1 MQNIEFKAELRDLDA
16 AAVQCEA
23 LGGAYI
29 GRLIQTDTYFRLP
42 DGRLK
47 QREQEGHDTEWVFYH
62 RLDRVRPRMSNYT
75 ILTDA
80 QAKRRWGTHSLREWV
95 RVHKTRDLWMLENV
109 RVHLDA
115 VDRLGTF
122 LEFEAQVSRTYGV
135 EACHRRLKELRDIFA
150 PVLGEA
156 VAVSYSD
163 LMEQTLAGS
172 GAEG

>member
-1 MQNIEFKAELRDLDA
+1 MQNIEFKAELRDMA
-16 AAVQCEA
+16 AAKVQCEA

-29 GRLIQTDTYFRLP
+29 GRLVQSDTYFRLP

-47 QREQEGHDTEWVFYH
+47 RREAEGHDTEWVFYH
-62 RLDRVRPRMSNYT
+62 RLDRARPRMSNYT

-95 RVHKTRDLWMLENV
+95 RVQKTRELWMIENV
-109 RVHLDA
+109 RVHLDE
-115 VDRLGTF
+115 VERLGVF
-122 LEFEAQVSRTYGV
+122 LEFEAQVSRSYGV
-135 EACHRRLKELRDIFA
+135 EACHAKLRELRETFA

-163 LMEQTLAGS
+163 LMEQALAG
-172 GAEG
+172 AES